1 MFPTRKFYLANSW
14 NRFEILNFLAYYKDK
29 IYKKI
34 KIFIKFYHQKR
45 KYFCQSEMSNI
56 WLLLVTV
63 SIFLFSPLHAEE
75 IPIGCILWDN
85 SFIQFSKNTQEKY
98 FFIKISSRQRF
109 GYIGI
114 AALENPNKFENSF
127 QILASTADT
136 KLTQLTNHTQI
147 VNKTIYNEFFDKLL
161 FNRIDGILSF
171 NFYVNISEM
180 EGKNFFSFAQNERE
194 LPQII
199 GNFSY
204 IPKHDKVSD
213 LKFFLLNSTGNQLGC
228 NDQLYI
234 SGRLMSQYQELFVV
248 ACFLYLLIA
257 VLLIAFR
264 NHQPLKSRFI
274 GPHIVLFSLY
284 VNLIGEIIPTM
295 FTFEESSKYYC
306 IFTAYLVYLAF
317 HIA

>member
-1 MFPTRKFYLANSW
+1 
-14 NRFEILNFLAYYKDK
+14 
-29 IYKKI
+29 
-34 KIFIKFYHQKR
+34 
-45 KYFCQSEMSNI
+45 MSS
-56 WLLLVTV
+56 WLLVGV
-63 SIFLFSPLHAEE
+63 SFLLFSNFHAED
-75 IPIGCILWDN
+75 IPIGCILWRN

-98 FFIKISSRQRF
+98 FFIKVASRQRF
-109 GYIGI
+109 GYIGF
-114 AALENPNKFENSF
+114 AAQEIPNKFENSF
-127 QILASTADT
+127 QILAFTET

-147 VNKTIYNEFFDKLL
+147 VNKTIYNEFFDNLL
-161 FNRIDGILSF
+161 FNKIDGILSF
-171 NFYVNISEM
+171 NFYVNISEL

-194 LPQII
+194 LPQKF
-199 GNFSY
+199 GNFSF
-204 IPKHDKVSD
+204 IPKHEQVSNF
-213 LKFFLLNSTGNQLGC
+213 KFFLLNSTGNQLGC

-295 FTFEESSKYYC
+295 FTFEESSKYFC
-306 IFTAYLVYLAF
+306 IFTAYIVYLAF
-317 HIA
+317 HIS